1 MSEQDQKGYT
11 VEIPDEAIKDAL
23 ESVNKKSKPSDPE
36 ATADDSSQAPDPE
49 KEIEVQVEV
58 SEEKSIDEERTGP
71 SRQELINAL
80 EQAREAAR
88 VARERML
95 RGLADADN
103 QRKRLVKERQEIV
116 KFSQEGLLR
125 DFLIPLDNLERTL
138 EHIPQ
143 DTQDTTLKSLV
154 EGLKMVVHQFTET
167 LSKHDLTSFN
177 SVGELFD
184 PSRHEALSQTETSEY
199 DPGTILTE
207 LHRGYMLHDRLLR
220 AALVTVAC
228 KPGEGSNNEGGEQE
242 DKTPQTDQDDS
253 AKESNGN

>member
-23 ESVNKKSKPSDPE
+23 ESVDKKSQPSDPE
-36 ATADDSSQAPDPE
+36 EAGSDSSQESGSE

-58 SEEKSIDEERTGP
+58 SEEKSEEQERRGP
-71 SRQELINAL
+71 SREELIDAL
-80 EQAREAAR
+80 EQAREAAK

-116 KFSQEGLLR
+116 KYSLEGLLR

-138 EHIPQ
+138 DHIPK
-143 DTQDTTLKSLV
+143 DTQDATLKSLD
-154 EGLKMVVHQFTET
+154 EGLRMVLHQFSET
-167 LSKHDLTSFN
+167 LSKHNLTSFN
-177 SVGELFD
+177 SVGEQFD
-184 PSRHEALSQTETSEY
+184 PSRHEALGQTETSDY
-199 DPGTILTE
+199 DPETILTE
-207 LHRGYMLHDRLLR
+207 LHRGYLLHDRLLR

-228 KPGEGSNNEGGEQE
+228 KPGEGTDNEGGEQADE
-242 DKTPQTDQDDS
+242 TPQTDQDDY
-253 AKESNGN
+253 AEGSNED